1 MAAAKYDIIVE
12 QHQDFARGFSLTS
25 GGLAI
30 DLTDHTFEAQLRVRE
45 TVEEAY
51 DFNVEVVDALQ
62 GLINMT
68 MSDTITSTIKS
79 GYYFYDLVM
88 TNQYGD
94 KIRILEGEA
103 KVDAGVTR

>member
-12 QHQDFARGFSLTS
+12 QHQDFARGFSLTT
-25 GGLAI
+25 GGLAV
-30 DLTDHTFEAQLRVRE
+30 DLTDHTFTAQLRIRE
-45 TVEEAY
+45 SSTEAY

-68 MSDTITSTIKS
+68 MGDDTTSTIKS

-88 TNQYGD
+88 TTPAGD

>member
-1 MAAAKYDIIVE
+1 MAAAKYDIIIE
-12 QHQDFARGFSLTS
+12 QYSDFARGFSLTT

-30 DLTDHTFEAQLRVRE
+30 DLTDHTFTAQLRIRE
-45 TVEEAY
+45 SSEESF
-51 DFNVEVVDALQ
+51 DFNIEVVDALQ

-68 MSDTITSTIKS
+68 MSDTITGTIKS
-79 GYYFYDLVM
+79 GYYFYDVIM
-88 TNQYGD
+88 NTPDGD